1 MFDIKKWL
9 ATGLL
14 FCSALNVC
22 IAAPASPTATVQ
34 QAAKVLMAEL
44 KAHQG
49 ELQSDTQLTYR
60 LIKRIILPQVDVRA
74 MSRSV
79 IKPNIWRKASRAQQ
93 DQFTK
98 AFTELVIRTYA
109 SGLAH
114 YSNEQV
120 RFIPVNDY
128 ANKKRVKVKSR
139 IFRRGGPTISMDYRL
154 IKRSSGWKVYDVT
167 VEGISL
173 LHSFRS
179 QFASQ
184 LQQGNFAQ
192 LITTLQTHNKAQHG

>member
-1 MFDIKKWL
+1 MKTLKKWL
-9 ATGLL
+9 GVLL
-14 FCSALNVC
+14 LSSVVSVC
-22 IAAPASPTATVQ
+22 VAEPASPTATVQ
-34 QAAKVLMAEL
+34 LAAKVLMAEL
-44 KAHQG
+44 KAHQDQ
-49 ELQSDTQLTYR
+49 LQSDPQLSYR
-60 LIKRIILPQVDVRA
+60 LIKQIILPQVDVRA

-79 IKPNIWRKASRAQQ
+79 IKPNVWRSASRSQQ

-109 SGLAH
+109 SGLAN

-120 RFIPVNDY
+120 QFFPVKDY
-128 ANKKRVKVKSR
+128 AEKSRVKVKSR
-139 IFRRGGPTISMDYRL
+139 IFRRGGPSISMDYRL

-192 LITTLQTHNKAQHG
+192 LISTLETHNKAQHG